1 MISAVYCS
9 QAGFIGLHLNRGATQ
24 GRCAAVGTSPSYRA
38 VAFTS
43 RDGGISWLAARL
55 PPDAGGLASMHC
67 GSVGACVATGQGTI
81 LRSTNFGATWQAA
94 AALAAS
100 SRRLPTVTAAGTSPS
115 SRRTLPPMALAC
127 YVGACGVSEPGRR
140 LELLACSLRV
150 SCSASE
156 LPGLDKGAVV
166 RSYYR

>member
-55 PPDAGGLASMHC
+55 SPGTCLLRRSLRRFRAREETRTPGLL
-67 GSVGACVATGQGTI
+67 I
-81 LRSTNFGATWQAA
+81 
-94 AALAAS
+94 
-100 SRRLPTVTAAGTSPS
+100 TS
-115 SRRTLPPMALAC
+115 
-127 YVGACGVSEPGRR
+127 
-140 LELLACSLRV
+140 ELLCL
-150 SCSASE
+150 
-156 LPGLDKGAVV
+156 
-166 RSYYR
+166 